1 MPVRT
6 QAPGKRGNAMGTMSR
21 KEIKLVEEHLYLVR
35 NIVLGCMT
43 LNESIQGL
51 GYDDLYQTG
60 CEALCHAAQNYRE
73 DGGAAFATFANTAVR
88 NYLLSHCRRVM
99 RIQKPLKYLEEPVE
113 DGSRLTYADSLADEG
128 WHALSDA
135 DIFLILSDAE
145 SRYSGICRKGIKALQ
160 MKCMGHTRK
169 EIAACYGVKPNHVSA
184 WISRAAS
191 RLRAENCL
199 ALQ

>member
-1 MPVRT
+1 
-6 QAPGKRGNAMGTMSR
+6 MGTMSR
-21 KEIKLVEEHLYLVR
+21 KELKLVEDHLYLVR
-35 NIVLGCMT
+35 NIVLGCMS

-99 RIQKPLKYLEEPVE
+99 RIQKPLKYLEDPVE
-113 DGSRLTYADSLADEG
+113 DGSRLTYADSLADER

-135 DIFLILSDAE
+135 DTFLILADAE

>member
-1 MPVRT
+1 
-6 QAPGKRGNAMGTMSR
+6 MGTMSR

-73 DGGAAFATFANTAVR
+73 DGGAAFATFANTAIR
-88 NYLLSHCRRVM
+88 NYLFSHCRRIT

-113 DGSRLTYADSLADEG
+113 DGSRLTYADSLPDEG
-128 WHALSDA
+128 
-135 DIFLILSDAE
+135 
-145 SRYSGICRKGIKALQ
+145 
-160 MKCMGHTRK
+160 
-169 EIAACYGVKPNHVSA
+169 
-184 WISRAAS
+184 
-191 RLRAENCL
+191 
-199 ALQ
+199 